1 MPGLFVS
8 ACALQHTLN
17 AANMRFC
24 FIGGIVLQRWG
35 EPRFTQDIDLT
46 LLCTFGDEPRVVSAL
61 QPLLASRM
69 SDPAAFAMDAR
80 MYLGRMADGT
90 PVDIALGGL
99 PFEERA
105 IERASNYEFSSDIT
119 LNTCSA
125 EDLIVMKAFANR
137 ERDWLDVESVLIRQT
152 NHLNWQI
159 IDDEL
164 KPLAA
169 LREDADIA
177 ARLDSLRKNIS

>member
-1 MPGLFVS
+1 MP
-8 ACALQHTLN
+8 
-17 AANMRFC
+17 FC

-35 EPRFTQDIDLT
+35 EPRFTQNIDLT
-46 LLCTFGDEPRVVSAL
+46 LLCTFGNEARVVTTL
-61 QPLLASRM
+61 QPLLDSRM
-69 SDPAAFAMDAR
+69 PNAIAFAEDAR
-80 MYLGRMADGT
+80 MYLGKMADGT

-105 IERASNYEFSSDIT
+105 IARATYYEFSPDIK
-119 LNTCSA
+119 LKTCSA

-152 NHLNWQI
+152 NRLNWQI
-159 IDDEL
+159 INEEL
-164 KPLAA
+164 KPLAV

-177 ARLDSLRKNIS
+177 ARLYDLRKTIS

>member
-1 MPGLFVS
+1 MSGLFVS
-8 ACALQHTLN
+8 AFALQQKLN
-17 AANMRFC
+17 AANMPFC

-46 LLCTFGDEPRVVSAL
+46 LLCTFGDEARVVSTL
-61 QPLLASRM
+61 QPLLDSRM
-69 SDPAAFAMDAR
+69 PDAVAFAADAR

-105 IERASNYEFSSDIT
+105 VERATKFELSPTVS

-152 NHLNWQI
+152 NRLDWQI
-159 IDDEL
+159 INEEL
-164 KPLAA
+164 RPLAA
-169 LREDADIA
+169 LREEVDIVG
-177 ARLDSLRKNIS
+177 RLNHLRKNIS